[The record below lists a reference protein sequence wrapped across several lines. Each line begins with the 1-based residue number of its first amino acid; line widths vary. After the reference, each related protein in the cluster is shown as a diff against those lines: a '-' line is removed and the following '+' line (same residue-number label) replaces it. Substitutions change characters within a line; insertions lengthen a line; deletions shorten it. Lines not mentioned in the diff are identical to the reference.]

1 MMNPPA
7 AFLESLKAYDKTAI
21 TARMKKAL
29 KTVELLN
36 NPVFTYDNICR
47 KSAAAANIANWVI
60 NVVKYHDIYEVVE

>member
-1 MMNPPA
+1 MNPPA

-29 KTVELLN
+29 KTDELLN
-36 NPVFTYDNICR
+36 NPEFTFEGMAR
-47 KSAAAANIANWVI
+47 KSLAAANIANWVI